1 MRQNSLSTTGLSLS
15 QAQSISNMCN
25 QRAKEIANQ
34 FSSVNNFS
42 KVLELEGKSYVETA
56 GKPLPVNTKEL
67 LLQKAALHATQAFLM
82 ENIKAKNEALQS
94 LALRKYSTD
103 VMPPAMPEMVS
114 FIKES
119 SVNEEWGWEQLSS
132 EELSEFYE
140 AEAFA
145 SAIGRFIH
153 KDGILDTLREE
164 LPNLPSLGWI
174 SVKDGERLPVS
185 INVHHTSQDLLSL
198 YEELAVLHRKYEQ
211 RVNYFKAKVKNL
223 VTLENAEIAKR
234 NGIKQAEV
242 NEANAALVTQFKAD
256 MNAFEAKIK
265 LETEQFEAERQNAIK
280 TVASLRIMIP
290 ARFQSVVD
298 MFVAEVS

>member
-34 FSSVNNFS
+34 LSNTNNFS
-42 KVLELEGKSYVETA
+42 KVLEFEGKSYVETA
-56 GKPLPVNTKEL
+56 GKPLPANTKEL
-67 LLQKAALHATQAFLM
+67 LLQKAALHSAQAFLM
-82 ENIKAKNEALQS
+82 ENIKAKNEGLQLLTS
-94 LALRKYSTD
+94 GKYSTD
-103 VMPPAMPEMVS
+103 ENPPVLPKMVS
-114 FIKES
+114 FTKEH

-132 EELSEFYE
+132 EELAEFYE

-145 SAIGRFIH
+145 STIGRFIH

-164 LPNLPSLGWI
+164 LPTLPSIDWI

-185 INVHHTSQDLLSL
+185 INVHHTSQDLLAL
-198 YEELAVLHRKYEQ
+198 YEELAMLHRSYEQ

-242 NEANAALVTQFKAD
+242 NEANTALVTQFKAD
-256 MNAFEAKIK
+256 MNAYEAKIR
-265 LETEQFEAERQNAIK
+265 LETEQFETERQNAIRE
-280 TVASLRIMIP
+280 VANLRIMIP
-290 ARFQSVVD
+290 ARFQGVID
-298 MFVAEVS
+298 MFVAQVS